1 MTFENI
7 TRILLPKEAPKET
20 QKTVVQPINSS
31 VANYDDLRARRNRL
45 AALTAHSKPLK
56 KAA

>member
-7 TRILLPKEAPKET
+7 TRILLPK
-20 QKTVVQPINSS
+20 QSDKTNKTPDNQS
-31 VANYDDLRARRNRL
+31 VIMIKNPDDERARRNRL
-45 AALTAHSKPLK
+45 AALYTQSRPQK

>member
-7 TRILLPKEAPKET
+7 TRILLPKQADEINRVSDD
-20 QKTVVQPINSS
+20 QSVVMTTNPDNE
-31 VANYDDLRARRNRL
+31 RTRRNRL
-45 AALTAHSKPLK
+45 AALSTQSKPQK

>member
-7 TRILLPKEAPKET
+7 TRILLPKET
-20 QKTVVQPINSS
+20 QKPVMQPIKPS
-31 VANYDDLRARRNRL
+31 VADYDDARARRNRL
-45 AALTAHSKPLK
+45 AALSAHSKPLK